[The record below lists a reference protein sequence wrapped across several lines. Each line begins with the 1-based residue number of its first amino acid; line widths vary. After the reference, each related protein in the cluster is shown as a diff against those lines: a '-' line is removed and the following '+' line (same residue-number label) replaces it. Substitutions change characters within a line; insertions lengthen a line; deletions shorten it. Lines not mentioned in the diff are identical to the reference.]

1 MMLNPLLGINSSRS
15 DIPEPEN
22 ANKRLT
28 KSQKKMIARENRKL
42 KLKSQRVEERKRQR
56 GQASLERRQFLNS
69 MSEDERRSF
78 ILRERFIDEHKKF
91 FLSKFSISHFSDYTF
106 VKTGNP
112 HICFNLS
119 FESKMTEKEMNSLIR
134 QISLANSFMM
144 RSLQIVDTMNSD
156 SDAIKILTELAPNAE
171 TSRSYYDRFNWKGWV
186 DFHITSIRP
195 NDTFHQIGVEK
206 YSMNK
211 WFMKLHEKPFWEIF
225 PTSKIVVLS
234 PDSTEELEEFEPD
247 KVYIVGGLVDRTV
260 TKYESLNQA
269 LEKNCVCKKLPIKTL
284 ISGRANCILNVN
296 TVVEILVNKYHQ
308 KDWKTSIL
316 EAIPVRKANN
326 HSRRAVK
333 KQKLLGSS
341 SN

>member
-1 MMLNPLLGINSSRS
+1 MSNPLLGTSLSKN
-15 DIPEPEN
+15 DIPKPEN
-22 ANKRLT
+22 TNKRLT

-42 KLKSQRVEERKRQR
+42 KLKSQRVEERRRQR
-56 GQASLERRQFLNS
+56 GQASQERKEFLNS

-78 ILRERFIDEHKKF
+78 ILKERFLDEHKKF
-91 FLSKFSISHFSDYTF
+91 FLTRFSASHFSDYTF
-106 VKTGNP
+106 ANTGNP

-119 FESKMTEKEMNSLIR
+119 FEGKMTEKEMNSLIR

-144 RSLQIVDTMNSD
+144 RSLKIVDTENSD
-156 SDAIKILTELAPNAE
+156 SDAMKTLTELAPNAE
-171 TSRSYYDRFNWKGWV
+171 TSRSYYNRFSWKGWV

-195 NDTFHQIGVEK
+195 DDTFHQIGVQK

-211 WFMKLHEKPFWEIF
+211 WLMKLHEKPFWEIF
-225 PTSKIVVLS
+225 PISQIVVLS
-234 PDSTEELEEFEPD
+234 PDSTEELQEFEPD
-247 KVYIVGGLVDRTV
+247 KVYVIGGLVDRTV

-296 TVVEILVNKYHQ
+296 TVVEILVNRYHQ

-316 EAIPVRKANN
+316 DAIPVRKAKN
-326 HSRRAVK
+326 HSRRAVR
-333 KQKLLGSS
+333 KQKSLSSS